1 MFDVHGHLKFEHTY
15 FNSILNAELVNLT
28 WKGFY
33 FGLFFLI
40 ITYSNNNSISYHINH
55 ESGSIAKDYSSDQIF
70 AMINTMTTCL
80 ALMSCMIPEALLL
93 AVIIC
98 LNEYTQLN
106 MFKTKQL
113 TFRKLESFENI
124 GAVNC
129 LCLEKEGAINK
140 SNDMSVKNYLI
151 YGVDSDRMCEI
162 RHIWQECLSH
172 CCTAWKDKLGDD
184 NLDDYGFRGNL
195 TE

>member
-1 MFDVHGHLKFEHTY
+1 MHGHLKFEHTY
-15 FNSILNAELVNLT
+15 FNSILNAELIDLT

-33 FGLFFLI
+33 FGIFFLFV
-40 ITYSNNNSISYHINH
+40 TYSNNNSILYHLDH
-55 ESGSIAKDYSSDQIF
+55 ENPTITKNFTSDQLF
-70 AMINTMTTCL
+70 SMINTMTTCL

-106 MFKTKQL
+106 MFKSKQL

-124 GAVNC
+124 GAINC

-140 SNDMSVKNYLI
+140 SSDMSVKNFLI
-151 YGVDSDRMCEI
+151 YGVSDDSSGSI
-162 RHIWQECLSH
+162 RQIWQDCLTH
-172 CCTAWKDKLGDD
+172 CCTAWKDKTADDGD
-184 NLDDYGFRGNL
+184 FEFKGNL